1 MINNNIDI
9 IDFYKHRDVISI
21 YIQKCRYQSKYFQFI
36 FNVKMLYTMI

>member
-21 YIQKCRYQSKYFQFI
+21 YTKIFVGISRSI
-36 FNVKMLYTMI
+36 FNSYLMLKCYIL